1 MANQKPQD
9 ETRTSIDEV
18 NDTLT
23 GIGEKV
29 QNNPK
34 IILWSCIGV
43 AALVAVILIYVYAFR
58 QPAKEAASKALG
70 EADIEMLMGNDSTAL
85 AKYQEVAANHSFES
99 GNLANLNAA
108 ILLYKKGEY
117 EQAIKYL
124 DDYKPTESII
134 GASSRSL
141 MGDCYVNLEQ
151 YDKALDCFKKAVK
164 ISDNNPHYTP
174 AFMIKEATVYRHLKN
189 YKAEAEVYAE
199 ILKKY
204 PQYGQENGIDIKKY
218 LKRAEASVAE

>member
-1 MANQKPQD
+1 MANHKPQE

-34 IILWSCIGV
+34 IILWSCVGV

-70 EADIEMLMGNDSTAL
+70 QADIELLTGNDSIAL

-108 ILLYKKGEY
+108 ILLYKKGDY

-141 MGDCYVNLEQ
+141 MGDCYVNLQQ
-151 YDKALDCFKKAVK
+151 YEKALDCFKKAVK
-164 ISDNNPHYTP
+164 LSDNNPHYTP
-174 AFMIKEATVYRHLKN
+174 AFMIKEATVYRHLKDFH
-189 YKAEAEVYAE
+189 AEAEIYAE

-204 PQYGQENGIDIKKY
+204 PQYGQENGIDLKKY
-218 LKRAEASVAE
+218 LKSAETIVVE

>member
-1 MANQKPQD
+1 MANNKPKE

-34 IILWSCIGV
+34 IILWSCVGV
-43 AALVAVILIYVYAFR
+43 AAIVAVILIYVYAFR
-58 QPAKEAASKALG
+58 QPAKEAAAKALG
-70 EADIEMLMGNDSTAL
+70 QADIELLQGNDSIAL
-85 AKYQEVAANHSFES
+85 AKYQEVAAKHSFES
-99 GNLANLNAA
+99 ANLANLNAA
-108 ILLYKKGEY
+108 ILLYKKGDYQE
-117 EQAIKYL
+117 AIKHL
-124 DDYKPTESII
+124 SDYKPGESII

-151 YDKALDCFKKAVK
+151 YEKALDCFQQAVK

-174 AFMIKEATVYRHLKN
+174 AFMLKEATVYRHLKN
-189 YKAEAEVYAE
+189 YKAEAKVYE
-199 ILKKY
+199 TILKNY
-204 PQYGQENGIDIKKY
+204 PAYGQENGIDIKKY
-218 LKRAEASVAE
+218 LKRAEYSAAE

>member
-1 MANQKPQD
+1 MANHKPQD

-34 IILWSCIGV
+34 IILWSCVGV
-43 AALVAVILIYVYAFR
+43 AAVVAVILIYVYAFR
-58 QPAKEAASKALG
+58 QPAKEAAAKALG
-70 EADIEMLMGNDSTAL
+70 KADIELLQGNDSIAL

-124 DDYKPTESII
+124 SDYKPSESII

-151 YDKALDCFKKAVK
+151 YEKALDCFKQAVK

-174 AFMIKEATVYRHLKN
+174 AFMIKEATVYRQLKN
-189 YKAEAEVYAE
+189 YSAEAQTYEE

-218 LKRAEASVAE
+218 LKRAETSVAE

>member
-1 MANQKPQD
+1 MANHKPQD

-34 IILWSCIGV
+34 IILWSCVGV
-43 AALVAVILIYVYAFR
+43 AAIVAVILIYVYAFR

-70 EADIEMLMGNDSTAL
+70 EADIELLMGNDSTAL

-151 YDKALDCFKKAVK
+151 YEKALDCFKKAVK

-189 YKAEAEVYAE
+189 YKAEAEVYSE